1 MQRDGKG
8 PSMALAIGGSFA
20 LATDS
25 SRYLTGMLSY

>member
-20 LATDS
+20 LVTHS
-25 SRYLTGMLSY
+25 SQYLNGLLSC